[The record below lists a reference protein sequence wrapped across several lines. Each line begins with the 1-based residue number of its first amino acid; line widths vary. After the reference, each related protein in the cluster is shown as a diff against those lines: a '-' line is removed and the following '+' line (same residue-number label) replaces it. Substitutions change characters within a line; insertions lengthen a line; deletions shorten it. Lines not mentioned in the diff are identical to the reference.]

1 MKHRVTTSKGYES
14 ADRLPGVLVNAW
26 LILFILDD
34 SWSDADA
41 VSLPLGVNIQT
52 ILDASVMVTEM
63 SGMLIQME

>member
-34 SWSDADA
+34 SWSDA